1 MLGSETTNGMIPFKP
16 GDHLKRLSW
25 SHSSSA
31 SVDTI
36 PLKHET
42 NTLHDRVT
50 RQGRKMK
57 AGSSGFAG
65 SWARPVSKKGEPL

>member
-1 MLGSETTNGMIPFKP
+1 MIPFKP
-16 GDHLKRLSW
+16 WDHPKRLFW
-25 SHSSSA
+25 LHPSSA

-36 PLKHET
+36 PLKHKT

-65 SWARPVSKKGEPL
+65 GWARPVFKKGEPL